1 MKGSKLKVILAVL
14 MVLTALPLT
23 FSAVMASDDV
33 PISEDIF
40 PDPNF
45 RKYVHNKLDKN
56 HDNVLSSQEI
66 EAVTNIQCNAQDIG
80 SLEGIQVF
88 HNVNYL
94 ECNDNYIKEFNVNKL
109 PNLEYLEIK
118 GNDLTKIDIS
128 RHKKLI
134 SVEAE
139 NNRLTS
145 FKIGSNKV
153 IQSINVNLNSIASID
168 VSGASNLSVLR
179 AQYNKLKKLSVSRN
193 KKLTEL
199 DVCSNSI
206 SSISL
211 TNNKNLYYLDVS
223 YNKISS
229 INLKNNKYLE
239 YVDVSGNKLKKLDV
253 TKQTDLNYLY
263 CNHNKLTSLNVTKN
277 TLLYDL
283 GFTNNKIKYIN
294 LRRNGVLERL
304 ETYYNDLAKINIGK
318 SFKLVELTE
327 KYSMKSYDLEEVWT
341 IEDENEEQYLR
352 FDSATIVYVD
362 SAEVPIVYSIKRSGS
377 SAKLTWERIPGAAGY
392 EIERSNDPDY
402 GYVKIATVKKETTLK
417 YTDKKLVAGKK
428 YFYRVRAYF
437 TDESPTEYTDYSGI
451 DFYGYLKKNVSP
463 TVKSVNYQ
471 AAMISWKAV
480 AGADVYNVYRATS
493 KKGPYTLIKE
503 TSALEYID
511 TGLTLGKTYYYK
523 VSGVLRYVD
532 GYDVYSCESG
542 MSSAKSVK
550 TVINVPVINN
560 IYLNSSDNIVIEFD
574 EPYGATAY
582 KIYRST
588 RKSSGFKEIAT
599 VAGGSG
605 QYIDTTAVIG
615 KTYYY
620 KMKVV
625 ELNGLPNTSKYSA
638 VRKFKAVH

>member
-23 FSAVMASDDV
+23 FSTVKASDDV

-153 IQSINVNLNSIASID
+153 IQSINVNLNSIASLD

-179 AQYNKLKKLSVSRN
+179 AQ
-193 KKLTEL
+193 
-199 DVCSNSI
+199 
-206 SSISL
+206 
-211 TNNKNLYYLDVS
+211 
-223 YNKISS
+223 
-229 INLKNNKYLE
+229 NNKYLE

-253 TKQTDLNYLY
+253 TKQTNLNYLY

-362 SAEVPIVYSIKRSGS
+362 SAEVPIVYSIKRSGT

-417 YTDKKLVAGKK
+417 YTDKKLAAGKK

-471 AAMISWKAV
+471 AARISWKAV

-532 GYDVYSCESG
+532 GYDVYTCESG

-560 IYLNSSDNIVIEFD
+560 IYLNSSDNVVIEFD